1 MPLVIEQ
8 ISAIHRQLESFPQ
21 VKKFL
26 STIQRNSHKTATG
39 YKTSLAYFQE
49 YLSKYHNCTLEDLI
63 PRLSNKEFDVYSL
76 LDEFI
81 GFIRIEKKISAS
93 IPFNAHN
100 I

>member
-1 MPLVIEQ
+1 MPLVTEQ
-8 ISAIHRQLESFPQ
+8 ISAIHRELESFPQ

-26 STIQRNSHKTATG
+26 STLQRNSHKTAIG

-81 GFIRIEKKISAS
+81 GFIQIEKKISTS
-93 IPFNAHN
+93 EL
-100 I
+100 